1 MAWNALLAT
10 RNSDLFNSF
19 NCFSQQMEFIV
30 LVCLKWCW
38 LKAVNSSDACIEH
51 YSYDNKMFYLWIFS
65 VIFIFLLFLSSVF
78 DFFRE
83 KKKTVFLSFIGLIVQ
98 YETLHCMSYV
108 FFSEELQWILCC
120 MSFSCFVGFPVIILL
135 KACSHQ
141 LTFYNWFLWL
151 LFGQFSALLA
161 MQQLIANIW
170 DIFSL
175 PCNHG

>member
-30 LVCLKWCW
+30 LLCLKWCW

-51 YSYDNKMFYLWIFS
+51 YCYDNKKIIYEFFLWF
-65 VIFIFLLFLSSVF
+65 FFFFFPLFLTSSG
-78 DFFRE
+78 R
-83 KKKTVFLSFIGLIVQ
+83 KKHSFCLSSDWLCSMRHF
-98 YETLHCMSYV
+98 TACHMV
-108 FFSEELQWILCC
+108 FFLKNSSGFCVACL
-120 MSFSCFVGFPVIILL
+120 FHVFVGFPVIILL

-151 LFGQFSALLA
+151 LFGQFLALLA